1 MSGQQYEKVTPI
13 DADTYSDASG
23 SDISADQAST
33 RRRVRT
39 SDDVRRHDRETL
51 TAEEE
56 AERLLSRDDQD
67 ASALS
72 SIFKGDRTRRSGK
85 AWYEGRTARRKQEE
99 EKEEEQEE
107 AVLRDVEEGG
117 RRHSAESSGESSEAD
132 MQKLG
137 EVQSRRRWRVLRWMR
152 FLCLHI
158 FILLAFVVLLFGAYK
173 ASRTKPSAPLARMIS
188 NGTSMFAPTT
198 IVISLDGFRA
208 DFLQRN
214 ITPTLNAFIKDGV
227 SPKYML
233 PSFPSVTFAN
243 HFTLATG
250 NYPESH
256 GIVGNTFWDPEKGK
270 EFYYTDPLRSLQ
282 PEWWNAEPFWV
293 TAEQQGIRTAIHMWP
308 GSEAHLG
315 SIDPAYVDEFN
326 GAEVLDHKVDRILGW
341 LDLPGPDDDGFN
353 INEPR
358 PQLIAAYVP
367 DVDTDGH
374 NYGPNSTEIRST
386 IVRADNMLADI
397 FRGIDA
403 RNLSHIVNVIVVSD
417 HGMATTDTSR
427 LIQLE
432 DLLDTSLI
440 EHTDGWPLYGLRPYD
455 TSDEMLQKLYSQ
467 LLEKSKEDRYKHS
480 FDVYLRDSNMPE
492 RYHFSKN
499 ARIAPLWIVPKTGWA
514 IVVESEFNVESGIKN
529 NEVYHPRGLHGY
541 DFEHP
546 LMRAIFVA
554 RGPAFPHPKGSQV
567 QPFQNIE
574 VYNVI
579 CDSLG
584 IEPVANNGTIR
595 LPFKTSGVHDDKT
608 QEATPDD
615 PPAVSS
621 ATTAPSTSGAID
633 AVSSAEAAVG
643 SPIAASTTVL
653 QSVIWTTDSHGSL
666 VTVAADA
673 SGNAIETH
681 RPWTPSAGDLEDGNL
696 NNHKSWWDWF
706 KGEFEDFKQWGGSV
720 FHNGHDSDDKGWEI
734 EYHDDPSPTRLA

>member
-1 MSGQQYEKVTPI
+1 MAGQDYEKVAP
-13 DADTYSDASG
+13 ADGDTRSDASG
-23 SDISADQAST
+23 SDISSEHSASRSSNT
-33 RRRVRT
+33 RRRLRT
-39 SDDVRRHDRETL
+39 SADVRRHDRETL

-56 AERLLSRDDQD
+56 AERLLAGDEGG

-72 SIFKGDRTRRSGK
+72 SIFKSEGK
-85 AWYEGRTARRKQEE
+85 QPWYKSRTARVDDV
-99 EKEEEQEE
+99 EKEEE
-107 AVLRDVEEGG
+107 VLHDVEQGD
-117 RRHSAESSGESSEAD
+117 RSHSIGSSRNSSEAD
-132 MQKLG
+132 LQKLG
-137 EVQSRRRWRVLRWMR
+137 EVQSQRRWRILRWTR
-152 FLCLHI
+152 FLCLHV
-158 FILLAFVVLLFGAYK
+158 FILLAFVVLLFGAFK
-173 ASRTKPSAPLARMIS
+173 ASQSRPPESVDLVRMIS
-188 NGTSMFAPTT
+188 NGTSLFLPTT
-198 IVISLDGFRA
+198 IIISLDGFRA

-256 GIVGNTFWDPEKGK
+256 GIVGNTFWDPDRGQ
-270 EFYYTDPLRSLQ
+270 EFYYTDPARSLQ

-293 TAEQQGIRTAIHMWP
+293 TAEYQDVRTAIHMWP

-326 GAEVLDHKVDRILGW
+326 GGEHLDHKVDRILGW
-341 LDLPGPDDDGFN
+341 LDLPGVEDEGYN
-353 INEPR
+353 VNEPR

-374 NYGPNSTEIRST
+374 NFGPNSTEITAT
-386 IVRADNMLADI
+386 ITRADNMLADI

-403 RNLSHIVNVIVVSD
+403 RNLSDIVNVIVVSD
-417 HGMATTDTSR
+417 HGMATTDVSR

-455 TSDEMLQKLYSQ
+455 TSDEMLQKLYTQ
-467 LLEKSKEDRYKHS
+467 LLEKSKQDQYKHS
-480 FDVYLRDSNMPE
+480 FDIYLRDSNMPE

-499 ARIAPLWIVPKTGWA
+499 NRIAPLWIVPKAGWA
-514 IVVESEFNVESGIKN
+514 IVTQDEFNVEDGIKN
-529 NEVYHPRGLHGY
+529 NKVYHPRGLHGY

-574 VYNVI
+574 VYNII

-584 IEPVANNGTIR
+584 IEPMPNNGTIR
-595 LPFKTSGVHDDKT
+595 LPFKTSGVHDDKMSDSM
-608 QEATPDD
+608 PDD
-615 PPAVSS
+615 PPIVGNTISHDVLS
-621 ATTAPSTSGAID
+621 ITSLPATPTAAPSI
-633 AVSSAEAAVG
+633 
-643 SPIAASTTVL
+643 
-653 QSVIWTTDSHGSL
+653 IWTTDSHGSL
-666 VTVAADA
+666 VSVLADA
-673 SGNAIETH
+673 NGNPIEEH
-681 RPWTPSAGDLEDGNL
+681 RPWAPDHGDDYDENL
-696 NNHKSWWDWF
+696 NHDTSWWEWF
-706 KGEFEDFKQWGGSV
+706 KGSLTTSS
-720 FHNGHDSDDKGWEI
+720 NGEAAYFMAAAAATTLTTLDG
-734 EYHDDPSPTRLA
+734 L